1 MPDIKNDT
9 MRNIAIIILGFVT
22 LLIKGQVVSLEE
34 GVNLKPTQ
42 YTYKKDVNGILNKFE
57 GIWKGSFQGN
67 TYEFKMV
74 KRARVFRYHDGNDK
88 KIDQII
94 GRLRVKNLSGTIIF
108 DTFNEIDDDNT
119 KLISY
124 GLYKKDISWY
134 RLFFTGET
142 PEGCM
147 NSGFVY
153 IKIDPNNPN
162 RMIAKYYTDRDILKG
177 LCPPTFRATFPKSE
191 EEFVLMKQ

>member
-22 LLIKGQVVSLEE
+22 LLIKGQVVPLEADHI
-34 GVNLKPTQ
+34 KPSH
-42 YTYKKDVNGILNKFE
+42 YTYKKDVNGLLDKYL
-57 GIWKGSFQGN
+57 GTWKGSFQGN
-67 TYEFKMV
+67 TYEFKFV
-74 KRARVFRYHDGNDK
+74 KRVQNFQYHDGNYK
-88 KIDQII
+88 KKDELL
-94 GRLRVKNLSGTIIF
+94 GRLRARDARGAVIF
-108 DTFNEIDDDNT
+108 NTFDESDDEET
-119 KLISY
+119 RFI
-124 GLYKKDISWY
+124 GLHFYKKDISWY
-134 RLFFTGET
+134 RMYFVGSS

-147 NSGFVY
+147 NRGTVY
-153 IKIDPNNPN
+153 IKVDPSNPN